1 MNILYLSN
9 HLNVGGI
16 TSYLLTL
23 SSGLIKRGHN
33 LYVASSTGELLP
45 KFNKAGVNFI
55 PIPIRTKNEI
65 SPKIIASALKLK
77 SIVRREK
84 IDLVHSQTRTT
95 QVLGALL
102 HKFCGLAHI
111 STCHGF
117 FKVRFSRRLF
127 PCWGQKVIAIS
138 ESVRDHLVK
147 DFKVDDRDIVVI
159 NNGIDV
165 EKFRGQKNTCLPAG
179 RPAWPAGRPTW
190 PAGREEREQRKS
202 KFGLNQGPVVGIVAR
217 LADVK
222 GHAYLIK
229 AMKPVL
235 ERIAD
240 AQLLIVGEGR
250 MYKKLVDLSRT
261 LGVDKSVKFIPRLSD
276 TRDAF
281 SVIDVFAMPSLKEG
295 LGLSIMEAMASGLA
309 VVASGVGGITSLIK
323 DRVNGLLV
331 EPANVDQ
338 LAKALLELLTNF
350 SMAQSFGIAGCDF
363 VRKNFSQEKMVELT
377 EEVYSECLN

>member
-117 FKVRFSRRLF
+117 FKVRFSRKLF

-179 RPAWPAGRPTW
+179 R
-190 PAGREEREQRKS
+190 EEREQRKS

-222 GHAYLIK
+222 GHACLIK